1 MKTIAILLF
10 LLLLLATVVPAH
22 AITPEEFQTNGA
34 IDACYVQMD
43 SHGSVKQVISVRYGR
58 PYRTPLGY
66 RRDVSGDMQPTDEP
80 QSTYPLYG
88 VASMYLHTTSG
99 EPDIRLN
106 VSMRIPPNATDNVL
120 YFNAWS
126 NPAWERADCGMTA
139 AARGSSRHS
148 LFAPID

>member
-22 AITPEEFQTNGA
+22 AITPEEFETNGA
-34 IDACYVQMD
+34 IDACYVQRD
-43 SHGSVKQVISVRYGR
+43 SLGETKQVISVRYAR
-58 PYRTPLGY
+58 PYKTPLGY
-66 RRDVSGDMQPTDEP
+66 RRRIEGDMQPTYEP

-106 VSMRIPPNATDNVL
+106 VSMRIPPNATDNVI
-120 YFNAWS
+120 YFRSWS
-126 NPAWERADCGMTA
+126 APAWERVDCGGP
-139 AARGSSRHS
+139 AARGARGG
-148 LFAPID
+148 LFQAVE